1 MVVLTFQQKDPKK
14 GFGIASVG
22 QAKGI
27 TRFLVGEKG
36 KGASGFL
43 RFFFSANSFHQYQLK
58 IINNLSRNGWRRRVV
73 HISTISQGERNRAEK
88 GKQTRDEMVGSQ
100 SVGVE
105 HPSVVP

>member
-43 RFFFSANSFHQYQLK
+43 RFFFSANSFHQYQL
-58 IINNLSRNGWRRRVV
+58 
-73 HISTISQGERNRAEK
+73 STKDYQQFITKRMEEAGGAYLNDTPR
-88 GKQTRDEMVGSQ
+88 
-100 SVGVE
+100 
-105 HPSVVP
+105 